1 MKHVG
6 KMKNNSARIAV
17 VYRTVPGES
26 NNALVVGTSGL
37 PDSYHDGLMAVIESE
52 SGQQANE
59 LADVLA
65 IRRFTDGEIMLHW
78 LHARGQLKKVPTDL
92 VLMTPNSQ
100 TQIPLTDL
108 NKMIADQKGVTVN
121 ELAVTDGSQKKEKS
135 SRKVEEIIVDDQL
148 VEATTTTL
156 PEAQVTASDL
166 RSMADKLFKEAQ
178 NLRKKADEIEPPAK
192 KTAKAKVVAG

>member
-1 MKHVG
+1 
-6 KMKNNSARIAV
+6 
-17 VYRTVPGES
+17 
-26 NNALVVGTSGL
+26 
-37 PDSYHDGLMAVIESE
+37 
-52 SGQQANE
+52 
-59 LADVLA
+59 
-65 IRRFTDGEIMLHW
+65 
-78 LHARGQLKKVPTDL
+78 
-92 VLMTPNSQ
+92 
-100 TQIPLTDL
+100 
-108 NKMIADQKGVTVN
+108 MIADQKGVTVN